1 MKTIGQMQ
9 SFLGNGDQH
18 VSADGDPDLRFGR
31 VLVGAIKR
39 LDAQVLL
46 DPFEEQFDLPA
57 LSIQV
62 RYQLGFERKVVGQKS
77 YSLSSVVL
85 YHHASQCGGI
95 VFA

>member
-1 MKTIGQMQ
+1 MQ

-18 VSADGDPDLRFGR
+18 VSADCDPDLRFDR

-46 DPFEEQFDLPA
+46 DPFEEKFDLPA

-62 RYQLGFERKVVGQKS
+62 RYQLGFE
-77 YSLSSVVL
+77 
-85 YHHASQCGGI
+85 
-95 VFA
+95 